1 MPTDQVK
8 MNFRRIPTLS
18 KSRFLAG
25 LQCPLRLWHQ
35 CYNPH
40 LAPEASPVQQAIFD
54 TGHEV
59 GRLATSLFPGGRLIG
74 EDYLHHNKAVIA
86 TKEAMNDPAVPAIF
100 EAAFLYDGVRI
111 RVDILERLGN
121 GTWNLI
127 EVKSS
132 TSIKEVYLADIGI
145 QYYVINGAGF
155 RIARA
160 GIMHLNNRYV
170 YDGINL
176 EPGDLFSF
184 SDLTERVIQAQEQ
197 ISDKLDDQKQM
208 LKAGEAPEVVPSRFC
223 NSPHHCEFWGHCIRK
238 VPEFWI
244 VNLSGITQD
253 KLDDLMSMNIQDI
266 RDIPPSFGLNPLQ
279 ERIRRCS
286 VSQEEYL
293 SPSLAPELQDVV
305 YPVHFLDF
313 ETVAP
318 AIPRY
323 PGTRPYYSIPFQFS
337 NHALYKD
344 GALEHREYLCIEDI
358 DPREEFVR
366 NLLKALGEGGTI
378 FTYTLYEKRIM
389 GELAEHLPRY
399 RRRLLAATTRF
410 KDLHSL
416 VKRYFYHPYFHG
428 SFSLKYILPA
438 LIPEMNYEHLDI
450 HEGTQASLE
459 YLRMI
464 DSSTPK
470 DEKERINRALRA
482 YCVQD
487 TMAMVKI
494 REQLLRRS
502 KRGKDSS
509 G

>member
-1 MPTDQVK
+1 
-8 MNFRRIPTLS
+8 MNPRRTSTLS

-25 LQCPLRLWHQ
+25 LQCLLRLWHQ

-40 LAPEASPVQQAIFD
+40 LAAEVSPVQQAIFD

-59 GRLATSLFPGGRLIG
+59 GRLATTLFPGGRLIE
-74 EDYLHHNKAVIA
+74 EDYLHHNKAVMA
-86 TKEAMNDPAVPAIF
+86 TKEAMNEPAIPAIF

-111 RVDILERLGN
+111 RADIIERLSN

-132 TSIKEVYLADIGI
+132 SSVKEVYLADVGI

-160 GIMHLNNRYV
+160 GIMHLNTRYV
-170 YDGINL
+170 YDGMNL
-176 EPGDLFSF
+176 EPGGLFSF
-184 SDLTERVIQAQEQ
+184 SDLTERVIQVQEQ
-197 ISDKLDDQKQM
+197 ISGELHNQKQM
-208 LKAGEAPEVVPSRFC
+208 LKAGEAPEVDPSRFC
-223 NSPHHCEFWGHCIRK
+223 NSPHHCEFWEHCIRQ

-253 KLDDLMSMNIQDI
+253 KLDELMAMNIQDI
-266 RDIPPSFGLNPLQ
+266 RDIPPSFRLNPLQ

-305 YPVHFLDF
+305 CPVHFLDF

-337 NHALYKD
+337 NHTLYED
-344 GALEHREYLCIEDI
+344 GALEHHEYLCVEDI
-358 DPREEFVR
+358 DPREEFAR
-366 NLLKALGEGGTI
+366 NLLKALGAEGTI
-378 FTYTLYEKRIM
+378 FTYTLYEKGIM
-389 GELAEHLPRY
+389 RELAEHLPRY
-399 RRRLLAATTRF
+399 RRQLMAATTRF

-416 VKRYFYHPYFHG
+416 VRRYFYHPCFYG
-428 SFSLKYILPA
+428 SFSLKSILPA

-450 HEGTQASLE
+450 HEGIQASLW

-464 DSSTPK
+464 DPTIPK

-482 YCVQD
+482 YCAQD

-502 KRGKDSS
+502 KTGKDSS